1 MSPSSN
7 RRNRGS
13 ADSSATGSFRGDMQQ
28 WFRKDGAGGPAASP
42 ASAARGEAD
51 DGRGK
56 RSAANGRHRRAAG
69 QVNAPLPE
77 PTSLWGFTG
86 RYGAGRETS
95 PEAEAEARNT
105 LAAGG
110 WTPSAGIY
118 GGPPQP
124 TDRTPAVTG
133 GWPEAPDEPARSGP
147 ITMTGSWRVRAA
159 GDAAAEQRDKDWDAA
174 VTGQHGTVDTTGSW
188 RSATGQ
194 RALPAAESTG
204 GWQPSAGQRALPAV
218 ESTGGW
224 QPSAGQRAL
233 PAAESTGG
241 WRPSAVPGSVPGSVP
256 LSAPDWR
263 SATGWDGAPM
273 VDPVGSPDPA
283 PGRRPSRRADL
294 PAERTGGWADAG
306 QQRAL
311 ESSYGVA
318 PPTGSWNRTGPGHLP
333 GPPGPPGP
341 PEPTG
346 SWDRMGPGHPPGPPE
361 PTGSWNRTGPGRPPG
376 PAEPTASWT
385 STGQPRVLPAPGG
398 IGAQQRDPR
407 HPRQVPESYL
417 PGPAA
422 EPAGSWGNGGALP
435 GPYPGRAP
443 EPAGSSAQAHP
454 ATGAPVEGR
463 PGRRAGNGSGP
474 ETTGSWRPQPSPATG
489 SWINGGGQPAL
500 PAPRPEPGPG
510 PGPYVGPATEPTG
523 TRPPAGRLRP
533 VPASG
538 TGPTGSWSA
547 TGSWTD
553 GGGRRALPGADDA
566 SGGQRSGAYPAT
578 GPARS
583 GSAPSG
589 AAAAVEST
597 GSWRP
602 VVYPPAAETGSRA
615 SGPGG
620 LRGYPSS
627 ADTGTWANAPGQDGA
642 GLPTESIGPWDA
654 GWSRSSVA
662 DHPESTGSWGG
673 AEQRSGRRRAPESA
687 AEAGAA
693 YGAAGAAAGA
703 GAADG
708 TWGGGRSGRRRAAE
722 AEYGNEPARPDALAS
737 WPGAMGD
744 RVPGS
749 VEAGF
754 DQDGRPI
761 VETRQSGW
769 ASPYQSAAEPEA
781 GLASATM
788 PPARNGRHQSA
799 LEADPVPP
807 APALPPEAEPGSWQA
822 ALGLDSWQSQPL
834 PAATETGSWRR
845 RDVGAHAANGHAS
858 ATGSSDAQSTPGAGR
873 VSDGRSSTGS
883 WSPAGPVTGSYE
895 TEPTP
900 SAGRVSEGHSSTG
913 SWRSA
918 AQSATG
924 SHRSRSDA
932 GHPADPQP
940 GSWRG
945 ANEERSAGTGSYRSR
960 PDGAGNGHGAVS
972 ETGSW
977 RRDRALP
984 ASGSH
989 RSDGAGNGFPTG
1001 SSATGS
1007 WRQDLE
1013 QAATGTY
1020 PARSNGTGPQ
1030 SVSATGSWRQDLEQ
1044 AATGTYPARSN
1055 GTGAQSV
1062 SATGSWRQDLEQA
1075 ATGTYRPPAESGR
1088 PEAGPR
1094 PGWEGAQAAS
1104 GSYPRPATGYRP
1116 PAGVGPASGALAPS
1130 PRPAPDNAGPV
1141 PAGSWRRDG
1150 ESGTGSYP
1158 ARPDGAGSGQPV
1170 PSGLPADPA
1179 GPPTASYQAR
1189 PDGTGSYR
1197 TAPASGRSAAETGS
1211 WRRDGEPSGRVGGR
1225 PALPAGRSAA
1235 PAMPAVPGAMP
1246 AVPGAMPAV
1255 PGAMPAVPGIMPAVA
1270 GPSAGTGG
1278 PAGTR
1283 APAGTG
1289 MSARAGTMSARTGT
1303 WRRDNGQPVGGYTD
1317 SAASGR
1323 HAVVESTA
1331 AWRERSPESAAAVR
1345 QLVAGRGQADQPRA
1359 GQPARQQR
1367 ALPAGALPAVPA
1379 LPAPRQPAP
1388 RQPAERQPAERPLN
1402 DRRQDGTGE
1411 WPTTSGTGEWPT
1423 TEWTRAGRAPAEWRR
1438 ADAPTSTSTAV
1449 VPRSRS
1455 TAVEPVRRGIP
1466 QSGALPRLLSSVRP
1480 DGRPVTLEEHVRAY
1494 GRLPVVDEDRATE
1507 VLLRLVEQSGLRG
1520 RGGAGYPVARKMQA
1534 VLDARGKPIVVVN
1547 GAAGDPA
1554 SEKDAFLI
1562 TRVPHLILDG
1572 AQVAAQAVGAKQV
1585 LVYVVARPRVY
1596 GAMERAVAERLRVQ
1610 ADAVPVRL
1618 LPAPDTYVAGESSA
1632 VAQHLSGGPAVPMF
1646 HPPHTAERGVKGRP
1660 TLVQNVETLANLA
1673 LLARFGASWF
1683 RGVGTEDEPGSL
1695 VLTVRGAVPRP
1706 VVIEVPVGTTIEQ
1719 AIAGAGGATEAIG
1732 AVLVG
1737 GCMGRWLPMEAVL
1750 RAPLSHAGMQ
1760 AVGGVLGANVI
1771 FALPDRACGLHE
1783 TARMVRYLA
1792 AETAGQ
1798 CGACVNGL
1806 PAIATALTELA
1817 ESRADEATVQRL
1829 YRWCGMVAGRGACN
1843 HPDGVVALVASAL
1856 QVFAEEGGRHLGGW
1870 CSRPVRNVMPLPS
1883 AADQPA
1889 GLAPNRPQRA
1899 PGRPAQEPLG
1909 WDETRYGPWSTG
1921 PQLALTSGRRAR

>member
-1 MSPSSN
+1 MSSSSN

-13 ADSSATGSFRGDMQQ
+13 TDSSATGSFRGDMQQ
-28 WFRKDGAGGPAASP
+28 WFRKDGAGGPAPSP
-42 ASAARGEAD
+42 ASAARGDAD

-86 RYGAGRETS
+86 RYGAGRETT

-133 GWPEAPDEPARSGP
+133 SWPAAPDEPARSGP

-159 GDAAAEQRDKDWDAA
+159 GDAVAEQRDKDWDAA
-174 VTGQHGTVDTTGSW
+174 VTGQQGAVDTTGSW
-188 RSATGQ
+188 RSATGQRALPAVESTGGWQPSAGQ

-233 PAAESTGG
+233 PAVDSTGG
-241 WRPSAVPGSVPGSVP
+241 WRPSAVPGSIP

-273 VDPVGSPDPA
+273 VDPVGAPDPA
-283 PGRRPSRRADL
+283 PGRRPSRRPDL
-294 PAERTGGWADAG
+294 PAERTGTWAGTG

-318 PPTGSWNRTGPGHLP
+318 PPPGSWNGTAPGR
-333 GPPGPPGP
+333 PPVR

-346 SWDRMGPGHPPGPPE
+346 P
-361 PTGSWNRTGPGRPPG
+361 
-376 PAEPTASWT
+376 WT
-385 STGQPRVLPAPGG
+385 DTGQQRALPAPGA
-398 IGAQQRDPR
+398 IGPQQRDPR

-422 EPAGSWGNGGALP
+422 EPTGSWGNGGGRPALP
-435 GPYPGRAP
+435 GPYQGQAP
-443 EPAGSSAQAHP
+443 EPAGSWPQTHP
-454 ATGAPVEGR
+454 ATGGPVAGR
-463 PGRRAGNGSGP
+463 PERRAANGP
-474 ETTGSWRPQPSPATG
+474 EPTSSWLPGPAPAAG

-500 PAPRPEPGPG
+500 PGPE
-510 PGPYVGPATEPTG
+510 PYVGPATEPTG
-523 TRPPAGRLRP
+523 SWPPAGGRRTA
-533 VPASG
+533 PAAGAES
-538 TGPTGSWSA
+538 TGSWSA

-553 GGGRRALPGADDA
+553 GGGRRALPGPDHA
-566 SGGQRSGAYPAT
+566 SGGQRPGAYPAA
-578 GPARS
+578 GSARS
-583 GSAPSG
+583 GSVA
-589 AAAAVEST
+589 EST

-615 SGPGG
+615 NGPGG

-627 ADTGTWANAPGQDGA
+627 ADTGTWASAPGQDGA
-642 GLPTESIGPWDA
+642 GLPTESVGPWDA
-654 GWSRSSVA
+654 GWSRAGGA
-662 DHPESTGSWGG
+662 DHPESTGSWGAG
-673 AEQRSGRRRAPESA
+673 EQRSGRRRAPEPA
-687 AEAGAA
+687 AEASAA
-693 YGAAGAAAGA
+693 YGAAGSASGA
-703 GAADG
+703 GVADG
-708 TWGGGRSGRRRAAE
+708 AWDAGRSGRRHAAE
-722 AEYGNEPARPDALAS
+722 SAYENEHARPDPLTS
-737 WPGAMGD
+737 WPGTPGAMVD
-744 RVPGS
+744 RGPGP

-754 DQDGRPI
+754 DQDGRPV
-761 VETRQSGW
+761 VEPPQPGW
-769 ASPYQSAAEPEA
+769 ASPYQGAAGPEA
-781 GLASATM
+781 GLASGTL

-807 APALPPEAEPGSWQA
+807 APALPAEAEPGSWQA

-845 RDVGAHAANGHAS
+845 RDIGAHAANGRTSTA
-858 ATGSSDAQSTPGAGR
+858 GSSGAQPTPGAGR

-883 WSPAGPVTGSYE
+883 WSSPAQPVAGSYE

-900 SAGRVSEGHSSTG
+900 GAGRSPEGHSSTG

-924 SHRSRSDA
+924 SHRSRADA
-932 GHPADPQP
+932 GYPADPQP

-960 PDGAGNGHGAVS
+960 PDGAGNGHGAAS

-977 RRDRALP
+977 RRDRVRP

-989 RSDGAGNGFPTG
+989 RSDGAGSGYPTG
-1001 SSATGS
+1001 SSGVPVDGPSATGS

-1020 PARSNGTGPQ
+1020 PARSNG
-1030 SVSATGSWRQDLEQ
+1030 
-1044 AATGTYPARSN
+1044 AA
-1055 GTGAQSV
+1055 GAGGQSV

-1075 ATGTYRPPAESGR
+1075 ATGTYRPPAEAGR
-1088 PEAGPR
+1088 PETGTR
-1094 PGWEGAQAAS
+1094 PGREGAQAAS
-1104 GSYPRPATGYRP
+1104 GAYPRPAGGHRS
-1116 PAGVGPASGALAPS
+1116 PAGVGPASGARAPS
-1130 PRPAPDNAGPV
+1130 PRPAPDNARPAPDNARPASDNARPAPDGA
-1141 PAGSWRRDG
+1141 AGSWRRDG
-1150 ESGTGSYP
+1150 AAGTGSYP
-1158 ARPDGAGSGQPV
+1158 ARPDAAGSGQPV
-1170 PSGLPADPA
+1170 SSGLHSDTA
-1179 GPPTASYQAR
+1179 GHPTASYQAR
-1189 PDGTGSYR
+1189 PDGTGTYR
-1197 TAPASGRSAAETGS
+1197 AVPASGRSAAETGS
-1211 WRRDGEPSGRVGGR
+1211 WRRDGESPGKVGGR
-1225 PALPAGRSAA
+1225 PALPVGRSAA
-1235 PAMPAVPGAMP
+1235 PAMPGALP
-1246 AVPGAMPAV
+1246 AVPAV
-1255 PGAMPAVPGIMPAVA
+1255 RGSSAAARTT
-1270 GPSAGTGG
+1270 AGTGI
-1278 PAGTR
+1278 
-1283 APAGTG
+1283 
-1289 MSARAGTMSARTGT
+1289 SARAAT

-1317 SAASGR
+1317 SSASGR

-1345 QLVAGRGQADQPRA
+1345 QLVAGRERA
-1359 GQPARQQR
+1359 GQPGAGQLGAGQPGAGQPAPARQQR
-1367 ALPAGALPAVPA
+1367 ALPAGTLPAVPA
-1379 LPAPRQPAP
+1379 LPAA
-1388 RQPAERQPAERPLN
+1388 RQPAERPLT
-1402 DRRQDGTGE
+1402 DRRPDGTGE

-1438 ADAPTSTSTAV
+1438 AEAPTASTAV

-1466 QSGALPRLLSSVRP
+1466 QSGALPRLLSSVRS

-1494 GRLPVVDEDRATE
+1494 GRLPEVDEDRATE

-1646 HPPHTAERGVKGRP
+1646 HPPHTAEHGVKGRP

-1706 VVIEVPVGTTIEQ
+1706 VVIEVPVGTTVEQ
-1719 AIAGAGGATEAIG
+1719 AIAGAGGPTEAIG

-1737 GCMGRWLPMEAVL
+1737 GCMGRWLPMETAL

-1760 AVGGVLGANVI
+1760 ALGGVLGANVI

-1806 PAIATALTELA
+1806 PAIATALTEVA

-1883 AADQPA
+1883 TADQPA

-1899 PGRPAQEPLG
+1899 PGRPVQEPLG